1 MRGVRSSDV
10 VDRVRAGLVVAG
22 IAATTLL
29 GVAAPAS
36 AFEYF
41 DGRLQIHG
49 FFEEQIRMISDDFD
63 IDTDYDLAQ
72 WYHVLNIEAEYD
84 FAPDGWGPFD
94 VLSGFIR
101 LEARYDCVWTRA
113 CGMVSSADA
122 WGNRARRLPEYR
134 VTGHRSGMSGAAF
147 IGDLTSGPFNRRSDL
162 DPYTKVR
169 PWPVVD
175 KRCDPNGRLTPSL
188 TLTAADCVS
197 VGGQPLTRPVIA
209 EMIHEHDR
217 RPARIDQIPGFT
229 GLFVVRGQNEVFER
243 GGDDPAYFYFHDQL
257 KCKFGVRDVPAGENG
272 VGFQII
278 GPVNPECEPDN
289 IGALRTRPNPFLP
302 EDRNPIVLIDPN
314 DPSLGNAGGS
324 AELPARPASVRGW
337 QDGEGGR
344 FESQGI
350 FYPSAGFQRW
360 AKKTRSLDNPRQ
372 NFSQNELAWN
382 HGDTQSWEKELKE
395 AYLDMEF
402 FDSQL
407 WIRVGRQSIVW
418 GKTELF
424 RTTDQFNPVDLALAS
439 LPSLEESRVALWS
452 ARAVWS
458 FYDVGPAEDVR
469 VEVAANFDQ
478 FKPND
483 TGRCGEPFT
492 ALVACNK
499 TFALW
504 LHGLSGFAL
513 AGEDRPDTF
522 YQDIEG
528 FEFGAR
534 VEWRMGRFSFQVSDF
549 YGFEDL
555 PYVEQIMTFE
565 RRVDPVSG
573 RPIRWNSRGSCTTGA
588 ESACLPIQTNIN
600 TDGSSAGPISVPANR
615 GPMLA
620 AYGSNLQLFAMICAT
635 SIGFNS
641 LDPTA
646 CGQSVFNSNADLL
659 QAAAGNTVPVPR
671 ALAKTVPTIA
681 SGLSNGLAGGNNLAG
696 AVIATLAGVPAPT
709 VPLNADPCDSDLANP
724 DYSPGAPCS
733 GIPGRTP
740 HVAFAPLG
748 LTLNQVLTDEQE
760 ALLGC
765 GNFWGTDC
773 EGDGIDLL
781 NADAGVL
788 QQAWV
793 GFEGAY
799 NAAYVNGGFKNWT
812 LSNGQPQPGTLGFVA
827 NGASLPA
834 ARYYLNRL
842 MQVNGADGPFL
853 KDGVTPNPN
862 YDINRDGS
870 IGGLVIPAQ
879 FGASAGQQ
887 FASEMAAL
895 SFNMQLLLVAFSS
908 REDGAT
914 TSEKDE
920 FDPANPYA
928 AFDPADPST
937 FAFEGQCSF
946 AQPQYCSSVQSF
958 MDITGLQRNTVK
970 AGGNDGF
977 GRRDFVWHSG
987 AEGVLRYNKRNVL
1000 GFSFDFAEDYTKS
1013 NWGAEMT
1020 WIEGQKFTD
1029 NDEFDGLTESDTLN
1043 LTVSV
1048 DRPTFI
1054 NFLNQNR
1061 TFFFNAQFFFQYITN
1076 YKDGFPGN
1084 GPFNVLGTLTAQTGY
1099 YQDRLL
1105 PGVTLVYDRKSNSG
1119 AALPSVTYRFTENFS
1134 GTVGL
1139 NFFFGRWQT
1148 VDMPIQGLGTVAG
1161 ESGKLAYQE
1170 SVENGLSVVRER
1182 DEFYLRLRY
1191 TF

>member
-1 MRGVRSSDV
+1 MRGVRSNGF
-10 VDRVRAGLVVAG
+10 VDRVRAGLVAAG
-22 IAATTLL
+22 LAVGGLL
-29 GVAAPAS
+29 AVAAPAG

-41 DGRLQIHG
+41 DGRLQVHG
-49 FFEEQIRMISDDFD
+49 FFEEQIRMMSDDFHINED
-63 IDTDYDLAQ
+63 FDLAQ
-72 WYHVLNIEAEYD
+72 WYHVLSIETEYD

-94 VLSGFIR
+94 VLSSYMR

-122 WGNRARRLPEYR
+122 WGNRARRLPRYR
-134 VTGHRSGMSGAAF
+134 TSGNKSGMSGAAYIGNF
-147 IGDLTSGPFNRRSDL
+147 IDGPFNPRSDVGK
-162 DPYTKVR
+162 YTATR
-169 PWPVVD
+169 PWP
-175 KRCDPNGRLTPSL
+175 
-188 TLTAADCVS
+188 TLDRRYT
-197 VGGQPLTRPVIA
+197 VGGQPLTHPVIA
-209 EMIHEHDR
+209 EQIPEHNR
-217 RPARIDQIPGFT
+217 RPARIDQIPGFS
-229 GLFVVRGQNEVFER
+229 GLFVVRGQNAIFER

-257 KCKFGVRDVPAGENG
+257 KCKFGVRHVPAGENG

-289 IGALRTRPNPFLP
+289 IGALRTRPNPFLST
-302 EDRNPIVLIDPN
+302 DINPIVLIDPTN
-314 DPSLGNAGGS
+314 PALGNAGGS
-324 AELPARPASVRGW
+324 AELPARPAAMRGW
-337 QDGEGGR
+337 LDGEGGR
-344 FESQGI
+344 TESQGV

-360 AKKTRSLDNPRQ
+360 NEKTRSLDNPRQ

-395 AYLDMEF
+395 LYVDMEF

-407 WIRVGRQSIVW
+407 WVRAGRQSIVW

-439 LPSLEESRVALWS
+439 LPSLEESRVAVWS

-504 LHGLSGFAL
+504 LHGLAGFAL
-513 AGEDRPDTF
+513 AGEDRPDDPW
-522 YQDIEG
+522 QDIEG
-528 FEFGAR
+528 LEFGGR

-573 RPIRWNSRGSCTTGA
+573 RPLRWNSRDACRTGL
-588 ESACLPIQTNIN
+588 EQACLPIRSNLSLGVADPNPN
-600 TDGSSAGPISVPANR
+600 TDGSLPPGVPVADPANR
-615 GPMLA
+615 GPLLE
-620 AYGSNLQLFAMICAT
+620 AYGSNMQLFAMICAT
-635 SIGFNS
+635 SIGFNA
-641 LDPTA
+641 LDPSA
-646 CGQSVFNSNADLL
+646 CGQSVFNSNADLAA
-659 QAAAGNTVPVPR
+659 AAAGLTVRVPR
-671 ALAKTVPTIA
+671 SMAKTTPTIA
-681 SGLSNGLAGGNNLAG
+681 SGLSNALSGGNLLAD
-696 AVIATLAGVPAPT
+696 AVIASLAGVPAPM
-709 VPLNADPCDSDLANP
+709 VRLNVDPCDDQLANP

-733 GIPGRTP
+733 GVTGRTP
-740 HVAFAPLG
+740 HAAFAPVG
-748 LTLNQVLTDEQE
+748 VTLNQVLTDEQE

-765 GNFWGTDC
+765 GPFWGTDC

-788 QQAWV
+788 QQSWV

-799 NAAYVNGGFKNWT
+799 TEAYRNGGFVGWH
-812 LSNGQPQPGTLGFVA
+812 LANGEAQPGTIGFFA
-827 NGASLPA
+827 RGASLPA
-834 ARYYLNRL
+834 ARYVDGGLV
-842 MQVNGADGPFL
+842 QVNGADGPFL
-853 KDGVTPNPN
+853 ADGVTPNPH
-862 YDINRDGS
+862 YDVNRDGS
-870 IGGLVIPAQ
+870 TAGLVIPPQ

-895 SFNMQLLLVAFSS
+895 SFNYQLLLVAFSS
-908 REDGAT
+908 AEDGAT

-928 AFDPADPST
+928 YFDPANPAT
-937 FAFEGQCSF
+937 AAFEGQCSF
-946 AQPQYCSSVQSF
+946 IQPQYCSAIQSLY
-958 MDITGLQRNTVK
+958 DITGVQRNTVK
-970 AGGNDGF
+970 AGGHDGY

-1000 GFSFDFAEDYTKS
+1000 GFSFDFAEDVTKT

-1020 WIEGQKFTD
+1020 WIEGQKFSD
-1029 NDEFDGLTESDTLN
+1029 NDEFDGITESDTLN
-1043 LTVSV
+1043 FTVSV

-1061 TFFFNAQFFFQYITN
+1061 TFFFNSQFFFQYITN

-1084 GPFNVLGTLTAQTGY
+1084 GPFNILGTFTVQTGY

-1105 PGVTLVYDRKSNSG
+1105 PGVTFVYDRRSNSG
-1119 AALPSVTYRFTENFS
+1119 AALPSLTYRFTENFS

-1148 VDMPIQGLGTVAG
+1148 VDMPIQGLGTVGG

-1170 SVENGLSVVRER
+1170 SVENGLAVVRER
-1182 DEFYLRLRY
+1182 DEFYMRLRY

>member
-1 MRGVRSSDV
+1 MVGVGSRGFGI
-10 VDRVRAGLVVAG
+10 RVRAWLAAG
-22 IAATTLL
+22 AVLWL
-29 GVAAPAS
+29 AAPAG

-63 IDTDYDLAQ
+63 LGTDYDLAQ
-72 WYHVLNIEAEYD
+72 WYHVLNVEAEYD

-113 CGMVSSADA
+113 CGMFPMADA

-134 VTGHRSGMSGAAF
+134 VTGRRSGMSGAAF
-147 IGDLTSGPFNRRSDL
+147 IGELTNGPFNRRSDL
-162 DPYTKVR
+162 DRYTEVR
-169 PWPVVD
+169 PRPRVD
-175 KRCDPNGRLTPSL
+175 RRCDPDGQLRHDPGLG
-188 TLTAADCVS
+188 AADCLS
-197 VGGQPLTRPVIA
+197 VGGQPLESPVIA
-209 EMIHEHDR
+209 FLSSENDR
-217 RPARIDQIPGFT
+217 RPARIDQIPGFS
-229 GLFVVRGQNEVFER
+229 GLFVVRGQNAVFER
-243 GGDDPAYFYFHDQL
+243 GGDDPAYFYFTDQMR
-257 KCKFGVRDVPAGENG
+257 CKFGVRHVPAGENG

-278 GPVNPECEPDN
+278 GPVNPKCDIDN
-289 IGALRTRPNPFLP
+289 IGALRGRPNPFLA
-302 EDRNPIVLIDPN
+302 EDLNPILLVDPT
-314 DPSLGNAGGS
+314 DPLSGNLGGS
-324 AELPARPASVRGW
+324 GELPARPAAMLPQTAG
-337 QDGEGGR
+337 QGGR
-344 FESQGI
+344 FASQGV
-350 FYPSAGFQRW
+350 FYPSAGFQKW
-360 AKKTRSLDNPRQ
+360 AKRTRSLDNPRQ
-372 NFSQNELAWN
+372 NFNQNELAWN
-382 HGDTQSWEKELKE
+382 RGDSQGWEKELKE

-407 WIRVGRQSIVW
+407 WVRVGRQSIVW

-439 LPSLEESRVALWS
+439 LPSLEESRIALWS

-469 VEVAANFDQ
+469 VEVAANLDQ
-478 FKPND
+478 YKPSD

-513 AGEDRPDTF
+513 AGEDRPDDF
-522 YQDIEG
+522 WQDIEG
-528 FEFGAR
+528 LEFGGR
-534 VEWRMGRFSFQVSDF
+534 VEWRMGRFSFQLSDF

-565 RRVDPVSG
+565 RRVDPASG
-573 RPIRWNSRGSCTTGA
+573 RPIRWNSRGSCVTGN
-588 ESACLPIQTNIN
+588 EPACLPIQSNIN
-600 TDGSSAGPISVPANR
+600 PDGSAAGPIAVPENR
-615 GPMLA
+615 GPLLR
-620 AYGSNLQLFAMICAT
+620 AYGSNMQLFTMICAT
-635 SIGFNS
+635 SIGFNA
-641 LDPTA
+641 LDPSA
-646 CGQSVFNSNADLL
+646 CGQSVFNSTKDLL
-659 QAAAGNTVPVPR
+659 TQTNNVPR
-671 ALAKTVPTIA
+671 SDAKTTATIA
-681 SGLSNGLAGGNNLAG
+681 SGLANALAGGNGLASI
-696 AVIATLAGVPAPT
+696 VIQTLAGVPAPT
-709 VPLNADPCDSDLANP
+709 VPLNVDPCDSLLSDGQGGCA
-724 DYSPGAPCS
+724 GAARAPHA
-733 GIPGRTP
+733 GFIP
-740 HVAFAPLG
+740 FG

-765 GNFWGTDC
+765 GPFWGTDC

-799 NAAYVNGGFKNWT
+799 TREYLQGGFKDW
-812 LSNGQPQPGTLGFVA
+812 SMANGQPQPGTLGFAA
-827 NGASLPA
+827 NGRSLPG
-834 ARYYLNRL
+834 ARYFDGALR
-842 MQVNGADGPFL
+842 QVAGARGPFL
-853 KDGVTPNPN
+853 EDGVTPNPDYN
-862 YDINRDGS
+862 VNRDGS
-870 IGGLVIPAQ
+870 ITGLVLPAQ

-895 SFNMQLLLVAFSS
+895 SFNLQLVLVAFSS
-908 REDGAT
+908 REAGAT

-920 FDPANPYA
+920 FDPGNPYA
-928 AFDPADPST
+928 LFDPADPTT
-937 FAFEGQCSF
+937 FDDRGQCSF
-946 AQPQYCSSVQSF
+946 LQPQYCSSVQSF
-958 MDITGLQRNTVK
+958 FDITGVQRNTVR
-970 AGGNDGF
+970 AGGNRGF

-1000 GFSFDFAEDYTKS
+1000 GFSLDFAEDWSKS

-1020 WIEGQKFTD
+1020 WIEGQKFSD
-1029 NDEFDGLTESDTLN
+1029 NDEFDGITESDTIN

-1076 YKDGFPGN
+1076 YKSSFPGN
-1084 GPFNVLGTLTAQTGY
+1084 GPYNVLGTFTVQTGY

-1105 PGVTLVYDRKSNSG
+1105 PGVTFVYDRRSNSG
-1119 AALPSVTYRFTENFS
+1119 AALPSLTYRFTENFS

-1148 VDMPIQGLGTVAG
+1148 VDMPIQGLGTLGG
-1161 ESGKLAYQE
+1161 ESGRLAYQE